1 MHTPTQAQAI
11 EANRAEL
18 RLARKKRYR
27 NLIGMGL
34 GGAGLAVAFAGL
46 PISVSLL
53 LWAAG
58 FVAWALLKNA

>member
-1 MHTPTQAQAI
+1 MQTPTQAQAI
-11 EANRAEL
+11 EANRVEM

-34 GGAGLAVAFAGL
+34 GGAGLAAAFAGL
-46 PISVSLL
+46 PISASLMF
-53 LWAAG
+53 WAAG